1 MKLTKQALE
10 QIIKEEL
17 EEAMTSAQLDLTQPD
32 PNEKLL
38 QLMGKVMDRALEMMG
53 TDESALGTK
62 MESEMSKMSNEIVT
76 LVSKG
81 LNDIDGM
88 AQELVE
94 RFREK
99 YQG

>member
-10 QIIKEEL
+10 KIIKEEL

-38 QLMGKVMDRALEMMG
+38 QLMGKVMDKALEMMG
-53 TDESALGTK
+53 KDESALGTK
-62 MESEMSKMSNEIVT
+62 LESEMSKMSNEIVT

-81 LNDIDGM
+81 LSDIDGM

>member
-1 MKLTKQALE
+1 MKLTRQALE
-10 QIIKEEL
+10 KIIKEEL
-17 EEAMTSAQLDLTQPD
+17 AEAMTPAQLDLAQPD

-94 RFREK
+94 RFKEK

>member
-10 QIIKEEL
+10 KIIKEEL

-38 QLMGKVMDRALEMMG
+38 QLMDKVMDKALEMMG
-53 TDESALGTK
+53 KDESALGTK
-62 MESEMSKMSNEIVT
+62 MENEMSKMSNEIVT

>member
-53 TDESALGTK
+53 KDESALGTK
-62 MESEMSKMSNEIVT
+62 LESEMSKMSNEIVT

>member
-10 QIIKEEL
+10 KIIKEEL

-53 TDESALGTK
+53 TDDSALGTK
-62 MESEMSKMSNEIVT
+62 FESEMSKMSNEIVT

>member
-10 QIIKEEL
+10 KIIKEEL

-38 QLMGKVMDRALEMMG
+38 QLMSKVMDKALEMMG
-53 TDESALGTK
+53 KDESALGTK
-62 MESEMSKMSNEIVT
+62 LESEMSKMSNEIVT

-81 LNDIDGM
+81 LSDIDGM

>member
-1 MKLTKQALE
+1 MKITRKTLE
-10 QIIKEEL
+10 KIIKEEL
-17 EEAMTSAQLDLTQPD
+17 EEAMTMAQLDLSKSD

-38 QLMGKVMDRALEMMG
+38 QLMGKVMNRAMEMMG

-62 MESEMSKMSNEIVT
+62 LESEMSKMSNEIVT

-81 LNDIDGM
+81 LDDIDGM

>member
-1 MKLTKQALE
+1 MKITRKTLE
-10 QIIKEEL
+10 KIIKEEL
-17 EEAMTSAQLDLTQPD
+17 EEAMTMAQLDLSKSD

-38 QLMGKVMDRALEMMG
+38 QLMGKVMNRAMEMMG

-81 LNDIDGM
+81 LDDIDGM

>member
-1 MKLTKQALE
+1 
-10 QIIKEEL
+10 
-17 EEAMTSAQLDLTQPD
+17 
-32 PNEKLL
+32 
-38 QLMGKVMDRALEMMG
+38 MMG
-53 TDESALGTK
+53 TDESA
-62 MESEMSKMSNEIVT
+62 MSRQAEMEMSKMSNEIVT

-81 LNDIDGM
+81 LNDVDGM